1 MIQFSGC
8 LAEKAFVA
16 EDGAVKLR
24 WAIAAILVST
34 LAEANVRPMDTAQ
47 AGTSASSLRALD
59 ALDVAAEVTAFETFR
74 IVAVNTGEEVVVEM
88 SGPGGVPSE
97 ASMRDVARLLRCLR
111 THTEH
116 DIDPALVTMLH
127 RIARETGGTVELV
140 SGFRA
145 PTHAR
150 DHNFHT
156 RGQAADIRVPGMKT
170 LELRALSRRLSAP
183 GVGYYPV
190 SKMIHVDVRDVPFA
204 WTDWSGPHRS
214 R

>member
-1 MIQFSGC
+1 M
-8 LAEKAFVA
+8 E
-16 EDGAVKLR
+16 AVKPRARSRVGWHERAPR
-24 WAIAAILVST
+24 WAIAAILLST
-34 LAEANVRPMDTAQ
+34 LAEANVRPSDTA
-47 AGTSASSLRALD
+47 APGAPSPLRSLE

-74 IVAVNTGEEVVVEM
+74 IVAVNTREEVVVEM
-88 SGPGGVPSE
+88 SGPGGAASE
-97 ASMRDVARLLRCLR
+97 ASMREVARLLRCLR
-111 THTEH
+111 TQTEH
-116 DIDPALVTMLH
+116 EIDPALVAMLH
-127 RIARETGGTVELV
+127 RIAREAGGTVELV

-170 LELRALSRRLSAP
+170 LELRALTRRLAAP

-204 WTDWSGPHRS
+204 WTDWSGPHVR